1 MLKKI
6 VAATIVASALGLVA
20 GPAMAENLCLTAHV
34 DVNGTVQDVN
44 QCV

>member
-6 VAATIVASALGLVA
+6 VAAAAVVSAMGLSAGAASATVCI
-20 GPAMAENLCLTAHV
+20 NAHAN
-34 DVNGTVQDVN
+34 VNGTEHTVN

>member
-6 VAATIVASALGLVA
+6 AAVALVAGSLGLVGVA
-20 GPAMAENLCLTAHV
+20 HAETLCVTSHI
-34 DVNGTVQDVN
+34 DINGTVQDIN

>member
-6 VAATIVASALGLVA
+6 VAAAAVAGALGLVA
-20 GPAMAENLCLTAHV
+20 GPAMAENACVHF
-34 DVNGTVQDVN
+34 DINVNGTTQVID

>member
-6 VAATIVASALGLVA
+6 VAAAAVAGALGLVA
-20 GPAMAENLCLTAHV
+20 GPAMAETLCVTSHI
-34 DVNGTVQDVN
+34 DINGTVQDVN